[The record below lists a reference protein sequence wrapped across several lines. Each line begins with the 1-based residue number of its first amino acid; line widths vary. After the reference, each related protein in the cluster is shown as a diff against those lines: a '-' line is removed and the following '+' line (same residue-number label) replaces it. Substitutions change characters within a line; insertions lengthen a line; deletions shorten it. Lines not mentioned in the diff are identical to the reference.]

1 MENSNKMKIW
11 FFENVNQ
18 RRSIIQSDQEKK
30 KNVGLWRKIK
40 IIKLKQKWRNHNT
53 QHRNKKGIK
62 DYCKQLYFTKMDN
75 VEEIE
80 KFLGKTNHS

>member
-30 KNVGLWRKIK
+30 KCGFVEKNQNNKIK
-40 IIKLKQKWRNHNT
+40 TKMEKSQHTTQKQKGHKR
-53 QHRNKKGIK
+53 
-62 DYCKQLYFTKMDN
+62 L
-75 VEEIE
+75 
-80 KFLGKTNHS
+80 L